1 MSDSF
6 DPMDCSPPGSA
17 VHGIL
22 QAGIL
27 EWVAMPSSRESSR
40 PRDGT
45 LVSYASCIEGGFV
58 STSATHLCAYI
69 QRLILSDWLT
79 EVGKSYTCRVGWQPG
94 DPKRADV
101 TVRIQSL
108 LLQLPPAHRRMVF
121 HSIQV
126 FSCLDKAQPHNH
138 SGEQLA
144 LLHVHSLKCES
155 HPKIPHR
162 NTQNDIRPHI
172 WAPWPCQVHALK
184 SPVQGTN
191 PLPHFFVLPDVLNVF
206 KM

>member
-1 MSDSF
+1 M
-6 DPMDCSPPGSA
+6 
-17 VHGIL
+17 
-22 QAGIL
+22 
-27 EWVAMPSSRESSR
+27 
-40 PRDGT
+40 
-45 LVSYASCIEGGFV
+45 
-58 STSATHLCAYI
+58 
-69 QRLILSDWLT
+69 
-79 EVGKSYTCRVGWQPG
+79 GWQSG
-94 DPKRADV
+94 DPKRASV

-138 SGEQLA
+138 SGQQLA
-144 LLHVHSLKCES
+144 LLNVHSLKCES

-162 NTQNDIRPHI
+162 NTKNDIRPHI

-191 PLPHFFVLPDVLNVF
+191 PLPHFCASRCTKCFQNVITCPSAIQMPLVTLLYQPF
-206 KM
+206 LTSYKFIHFTEEVT